1 MTSVDLLKVIVEL
14 LKFYLSWILGK
25 LLLNE
30 EKALVTDTLHKVRSL
45 EDIDEKQVAVAFL
58 NTYTFALSETLGR
71 SYVGGVLTF
80 EPGEMRKIRIPMQMA
95 DQLDLQKIYAW
106 QRQGEIDKVLEYTD
120 SILLRKGLNLT
131 EHEIELLHSIWKKMF
146 DRRMSRKNQKK

>member
-14 LKFYLSWILGK
+14 LNFYLSWILGK

-30 EKALVTDTLHKVRSL
+30 EKAHVTDTLHKVRSL

>member
-14 LKFYLSWILGK
+14 LNFYLSWILGK

-58 NTYTFALSETLGR
+58 NTYTFALRETLGR

>member
-14 LKFYLSWILGK
+14 LNFYLSWILGK